1 MMTMTVASTELPE
14 KIATF
19 TCNSRNMSKLKNT
32 PPNKKLNQTK
42 KAFSPRPRVKSIQDF
57 STLLNTFQDFSK

>member
-1 MMTMTVASTELPE
+1 MTVGSTELPE

-32 PPNKKLNQTK
+32 PPNKKLK
-42 KAFSPRPRVKSIQDF
+42 KA
-57 STLLNTFQDFSK
+57 